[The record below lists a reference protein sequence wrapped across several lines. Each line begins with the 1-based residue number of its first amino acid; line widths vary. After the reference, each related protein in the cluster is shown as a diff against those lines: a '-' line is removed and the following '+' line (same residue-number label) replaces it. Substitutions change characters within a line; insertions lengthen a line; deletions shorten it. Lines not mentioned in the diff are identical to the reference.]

1 MEPDATAGGP
11 TDEEQPPERSE
22 EERRVRDWRYRQI
35 RALGY
40 TRTDAR
46 ALAESDAELALIR
59 RLIANGCPPAVA
71 FKITL

>member
-1 MEPDATAGGP
+1 MEPEPAAAEP
-11 TDEEQPPERSE
+11 TEEEQPPQRSE
-22 EERRVRDWRYRQI
+22 EARRVRTWRYRQI

-46 ALAESDAELALIR
+46 VLAESDAELALIR